1 MTDAD
6 VMDFVVVYQ
15 KWTPSKRSRYFSYQ
29 RLFIPVQVFLWV
41 KLEELCFNLH
51 ARETRCPRPPGI
63 SFRLQVGK
71 RQRPQG
77 YSAALGS
84 RRGVVVASPRLP
96 FRYRPYYPNRF
107 CL

>member
-51 ARETRCPRPPGI
+51 A
-63 SFRLQVGK
+63 
-71 RQRPQG
+71 
-77 YSAALGS
+77 
-84 RRGVVVASPRLP
+84 
-96 FRYRPYYPNRF
+96 
-107 CL
+107 